1 MPATASAISGRPGE
15 VDAARHA
22 SGKLWRA
29 VSVATDFAAPVTIPA
44 FPQSKGHKMFH
55 WTTEDIPSQS
65 GRRVVTTGA
74 TGGLGYE
81 TALALAA
88 AGAEVVLTGRN
99 AVKGKTALES
109 IRAQYPTVSIR
120 YQRLDLASL
129 RSVADGALP
138 MVRCRRCSRPPR
150 PTRRVAPITARKV
163 SSNSKVRWRRLS
175 SHGRPWMKPSR
186 PGCGTF
192 PSN

>member
-1 MPATASAISGRPGE
+1 
-15 VDAARHA
+15 
-22 SGKLWRA
+22 
-29 VSVATDFAAPVTIPA
+29 
-44 FPQSKGHKMFH
+44 MFH

-129 RSVADGALP
+129 RSVAHGALP
-138 MVRCRRCSRPPR
+138 TLFAATAPDAKGGAYYGPKGFFELKG
-150 PTRRVAPITARKV
+150 PVAEAFVARQAMDETVAARLWNV
-163 SSNSKVRWRRLS
+163 SEQLTGVRWPTAAQGHVS
-175 SHGRPWMKPSR
+175 
-186 PGCGTF
+186 
-192 PSN
+192 